1 MEKITPPKL
10 LMGFVF
16 LVELVGSVL
25 EYSGNVSC
33 DAFSDMTVTAVE
45 MLSFLQ
51 TSLLSWPHAYRQ
63 GMGRLAYGCL
73 NFHFDAF
80 SFIPFSWRLWLA

>member
-1 MEKITPPKL
+1 MFHFIKVAAANDARRRLPVWTKKRQDEGRTQKRLLWKKSPPPKL

-45 MLSFLQ
+45 MLSFL
-51 TSLLSWPHAYRQ
+51 T
-63 GMGRLAYGCL
+63 G
-73 NFHFDAF
+73 
-80 SFIPFSWRLWLA
+80 

>member
-1 MEKITPPKL
+1 MMHGEDCPCGQKKDKMKGAHKNACCGKNHPPPKL

-45 MLSFLQ
+45 MLSFL
-51 TSLLSWPHAYRQ
+51 T
-63 GMGRLAYGCL
+63 G
-73 NFHFDAF
+73 
-80 SFIPFSWRLWLA
+80 

>member
-1 MEKITPPKL
+1 MEKITRPKL

-25 EYSGNVSC
+25 EYSGNVGC

-45 MLSFLQ
+45 MLSFL
-51 TSLLSWPHAYRQ
+51 T
-63 GMGRLAYGCL
+63 
-73 NFHFDAF
+73 D
-80 SFIPFSWRLWLA
+80 

>member
-1 MEKITPPKL
+1 MFHFIKVAAANDARRRLPVWTKKRQDEGRTQKRLLWKKSPPPPKL

-45 MLSFLQ
+45 MLSFL
-51 TSLLSWPHAYRQ
+51 T
-63 GMGRLAYGCL
+63 G
-73 NFHFDAF
+73 
-80 SFIPFSWRLWLA
+80 

>member
-1 MEKITPPKL
+1 MFHFIKVAAANDARRRLPVWTKKDKMKGAHKNACCGKNHPPKL

-25 EYSGNVSC
+25 EYSGNVGC

-45 MLSFLQ
+45 MLSFL
-51 TSLLSWPHAYRQ
+51 T
-63 GMGRLAYGCL
+63 
-73 NFHFDAF
+73 D
-80 SFIPFSWRLWLA
+80 